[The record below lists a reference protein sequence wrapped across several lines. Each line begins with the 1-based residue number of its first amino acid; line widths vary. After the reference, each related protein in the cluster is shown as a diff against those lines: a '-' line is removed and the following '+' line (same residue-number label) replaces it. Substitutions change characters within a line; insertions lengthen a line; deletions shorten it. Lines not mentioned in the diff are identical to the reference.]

1 MAERIKNNA
10 DELPVDQW
18 LSYRF
23 GLLGAQIGR
32 FALPMYKK
40 KHRLNMAMWRTLAV
54 TARFQP
60 LSSKAL
66 GEHSS
71 LDPFSVA
78 RAIDALRKRGLINRN
93 IDPAD
98 KRRVILT
105 TTKKGDAI
113 YHDVARFAYNVE
125 QALTSDLTKREKESF
140 DRILSKIER
149 RISEMTA
156 QSDWKDYF
164 EG

>member
-1 MAERIKNNA
+1 MRPLAPDRQLRGEALASKLEGPIAR
-10 DELPVDQW
+10 P
-18 LSYRF
+18 
-23 GLLGAQIGR
+23 LLVFRDITMLASR
-32 FALPMYKK
+32 
-40 KHRLNMAMWRTLAV
+40 MWRTLAV